1 MCKDDAKR
9 ARPCCFETIRLCPI
23 EGFLVGHRLG
33 FNESS
38 KVPIRTIRGTPMKKY
53 IKYIWLVP
61 LLFGLNVILIGCDE
75 RRRQPVAERAPS
87 PSTALNRS
95 MSDSDL
101 EKAVR
106 AKLENDAQ
114 LKEADVSVHAD
125 AERNEITLSGTVR
138 SRAAREKAV
147 ELAKS
152 AKPGVSVN
160 DKIDVKPAG

>member
-1 MCKDDAKR
+1 
-9 ARPCCFETIRLCPI
+9 
-23 EGFLVGHRLG
+23 
-33 FNESS
+33 
-38 KVPIRTIRGTPMKKY
+38 MKTF
-53 IKYIWLVP
+53 ILIS
-61 LLFGLNVILIGCDE
+61 LLFGLNIVFAGCDE
-75 RRRQPVAERAPS
+75 RDRQPVAEQAPS
-87 PSTALNRS
+87 PSTALNKS

-125 AERNEITLSGTVR
+125 TERNEITLSGTVR